1 VSAPEPPAQARP
13 WQPANDVEVA
23 LVRAV
28 TAGDRQEYFRLV
40 AVADLYL
47 PTLAADR
54 DRPGPQRFITADLVG
69 QTYLTVFTSV
79 PSLAAV
85 MIGQA
90 DAYRVT
96 NYPELRRKWP
106 VPHWRLAVNPGTPI
120 DAYVRIEAVEA
131 AALGDLAVPTAAEI
145 LADGVAPDGVR
156 PEAAMTSAAAEL
168 VGAAFSRRSSA
179 AELVGAAASR
189 RSSAAA
195 GDVDGYIR
203 ALLEV
208 DVILPVAEP
217 VDAAR
222 ILQPGFPWRL
232 VPDGESVAVEVF
244 TSADR
249 YRAAGLGELPTVT
262 VPFTALV
269 LAWPDDS
276 CWLSIDPGSPLAVR
290 LPGGHVLA
298 FALWLPGVAP
308 GAEAADGVSDRG
320 IG

>member
-1 VSAPEPPAQARP
+1 VSERRPEPPAQARP

-28 TAGDRQEYFRLV
+28 TAGDRREYFRLV
-40 AVADLYL
+40 AIADLYL

-96 NYPELRRKWP
+96 SYPELRRKWP

-131 AALGDLAVPTAAEI
+131 AAVGDLAVPTAAEI
-145 LADGVAPDGVR
+145 LADGVAPEGVR
-156 PEAAMTSAAAEL
+156 PAAAMT
-168 VGAAFSRRSSA
+168 
-179 AELVGAAASR
+179 GAAAV
-189 RSSAAA
+189 

-217 VDAAR
+217 VDAER

-249 YRAAGLGELPTVT
+249 YRAAGRGELPTVT

-269 LAWPDDS
+269 LAWPDES
-276 CWLSIDPGSPLAVR
+276 CRLAVDPGSPLAVR
-290 LPGGHVLA
+290 LPGTHLQA
-298 FALWLPGVAP
+298 FALWLSGVASRVET
-308 GAEAADGVSDRG
+308 AEGVGDRG
-320 IG
+320 AG